1 MQKPPSLLCQ
11 KRVIEHGKIMK
22 THTTNGFRFCQI
34 LLFNPMN
41 LSSVTPLSP
50 PKLLNKGLNLIA
62 QTYRQFKA
70 SHCES
75 RDSLDDCL

>member
-1 MQKPPSLLCQ
+1 MQEPQSLLCQ
-11 KRVIEHGKIMK
+11 KRVIEHGEITK
-22 THTTNGFRFCQI
+22 HTTNCFLFCQI
-34 LLFNPMN
+34 LPLHPMN
-41 LSSVTPLSP
+41 LSSITLLSP

-70 SHCES
+70 SHCVS